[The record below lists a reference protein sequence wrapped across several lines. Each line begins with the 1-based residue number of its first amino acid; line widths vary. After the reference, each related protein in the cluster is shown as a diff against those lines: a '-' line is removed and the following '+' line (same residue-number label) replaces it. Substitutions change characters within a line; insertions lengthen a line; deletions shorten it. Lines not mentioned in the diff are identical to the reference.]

1 MSTRVEPSLAKPS
14 RSSMDD
20 VIDVY
25 KRDVDRS
32 LLRENLSLTPDER
45 VRKMIS
51 VMEFVEELRR
61 APKNSLK

>member
-1 MSTRVEPSLAKPS
+1 
-14 RSSMDD
+14 MDD